1 MASLAELL
9 KRGKK
14 ITPFEQ
20 ADFIARLGASLPE
33 NVGGLGL
40 PLSNTAMER
49 ARAMG
54 GVDVYHGGAEDIAYI
69 DPKRFGSST
78 GATSAKK
85 AFWTVSNP
93 ETARGYAEFAAKEVP
108 IKKLIALAEK
118 AEKKGNWDLYDDYVR
133 QAEELEQSIRNQ
145 PLRGQNIMPL
155 MQLGKKDWSTNLEGQ
170 EFIDAQH
177 QINSYL
183 NEAKK
188 AGAGEA
194 VLENLADDVYFSG
207 RPATHYATF
216 DPKNLRS
223 RFAAFD
229 PFRKNEAN
237 LLASHPAATLM
248 AAGGLAGMARSA
260 LNEPYDP
267 TNQYAKYGLKS
278 PITRGEA
285 LKNAVGSLPG
295 IGEVMSGVDALA
307 AAESGDWKSAGLS
320 ALGAAPMLGAIKASH
335 GSPHLF
341 DRFDFS
347 KIGTGEGAQ
356 AYGHGGYF
364 AQGFDSPVAKQYQE
378 NVKDM
383 DAIKAINNRM
393 AKLAKIMESDNAGQ
407 YRKFKSDVGRNAA
420 SEYDALMQQRSAV
433 KQNPGHL
440 YNVELKWPDAAREAA
455 DPLGEHHLLDWDAPL
470 SDQPINAQNAL
481 KSMVNDVLKNDFDL
495 SRANRDLSKAF
506 NDGST
511 TRMDAIN
518 DIIKKYPHLTYKNG
532 SLYERS
538 GTKIDDRAIDEW
550 IENKFPKGYQ
560 NFGQLYRDLSHV
572 VGSDA
577 AISGTLNNW
586 GIPGI
591 RYLDASSR
599 GKKKGTSN
607 YVMFDDRFPN
617 IVTRNG
623 VSLTDL
629 LRNK

>member
-1 MASLAELL
+1 MASLADLL

-40 PLSNTAMER
+40 PLSNTALER

-108 IKKLIALAEK
+108 IKNLIALAEK

-155 MQLGKKDWSTNLEGQ
+155 MQLGKKDWITNLEGQ
-170 EFIDAQH
+170 EFTDAQH

-229 PFRKNEAN
+229 PFRKNETN

-260 LNEPYDP
+260 FNEPYDP
-267 TNQYAKYGLKS
+267 TNQYAQYGMES
-278 PITRGEA
+278 PMSYGDVAST
-285 LKNAVGSLPG
+285 AVGALPG
-295 IGEVMSGVDALA
+295 YGDVLTAAQLA
-307 AAESGDWKSAGLS
+307 DLASKTDWKKTKRSI
-320 ALGAAPMLGAIKASH
+320 M
-335 GSPHLF
+335 
-341 DRFDFS
+341 
-347 KIGTGEGAQ
+347 
-356 AYGHGGYF
+356 
-364 AQGFDSPVAKQYQE
+364 
-378 NVKDM
+378 DM
-383 DAIKAINNRM
+383 
-393 AKLAKIMESDNAGQ
+393 
-407 YRKFKSDVGRNAA
+407 FK
-420 SEYDALMQQRSAV
+420 
-433 KQNPGHL
+433 
-440 YNVELKWPDAAREAA
+440 
-455 DPLGEHHLLDWDAPL
+455 
-470 SDQPINAQNAL
+470 
-481 KSMVNDVLKNDFDL
+481 
-495 SRANRDLSKAF
+495 
-506 NDGST
+506 
-511 TRMDAIN
+511 
-518 DIIKKYPHLTYKNG
+518 
-532 SLYERS
+532 
-538 GTKIDDRAIDEW
+538 
-550 IENKFPKGYQ
+550 
-560 NFGQLYRDLSHV
+560 
-572 VGSDA
+572 
-577 AISGTLNNW
+577 
-586 GIPGI
+586 
-591 RYLDASSR
+591 
-599 GKKKGTSN
+599 
-607 YVMFDDRFPN
+607 
-617 IVTRNG
+617 
-623 VSLTDL
+623 
-629 LRNK
+629 